1 MKLVFCGTPQF
12 AVPTLNALVRAGHT
26 LELVVTQPD
35 RPSGRGRNVSL
46 SPIKQ
51 TANELGLPISQ
62 PETLKAN
69 LEFKQRIE
77 SLRPDA
83 IVVVAYGRII
93 PRWMLA
99 VPRFGNLNVHASLLP
114 KYRGAAPIQWAIA
127 NGEKQTGITIIRLD
141 EGLDTGPIL
150 LHRELAIAP
159 EDTALTLAPRLAELG
174 AALIME
180 ALPGI
185 EAGTL
190 EPVPQDHSRSSL
202 APLLK
207 KEDGRIDFDR
217 TAEDVHNRLRGFQPW
232 PGTYTRFRG
241 KHLEITKAQAVA
253 GTPSGRAGTLTA
265 EGERL
270 FVNCGAETALEIFEL
285 QPEGKRQMSAREFIH
300 GYHPQ
305 SGESLG

>member
-46 SPIKQ
+46 SAVKQ
-51 TANELGLPISQ
+51 RANELGLPISQ

-93 PRWMLA
+93 PRSMLA

-127 NGEKQTGITIIRLD
+127 KGEKQTGITIIRLD

-150 LHRELAIAP
+150 LQRELAI
-159 EDTALTLAPRLAELG
+159 ESDDTALTLAPRLAELG
-174 AALIME
+174 AALMIE

-207 KEDGRIDFDR
+207 KEDGRIDFGR
-217 TAEDVHNRLRGFQPW
+217 TAEDIHNRLRGFQPW

-241 KHLEITKAQAVA
+241 KHLEITNAQAVA
-253 GTPSGRAGTLTA
+253 GSPSGRAGTLTLQ
-265 EGERL
+265 GERL
-270 FVNCGAETALEIFEL
+270 FVNCGAGTALEIFEL